1 MYGTVALRLSI
12 GIFSDLELQT
22 CSYLMHGWDPDV
34 FAEGSR
40 HLFYE
45 LTKSEFTWEVLN
57 QQNLLYRSQHE
68 AWNVCTCFSSL
79 LWSHVRVYLCL
90 WQKSRPGAADNR
102 HGVPVRV
109 KPLQRML
116 VVLDLEGVDDL
127 ENDLPN
133 PEVDGRGVSGRN
145 VSVASK
151 LSSKNLRMFSSSSNI
166 VEESGLALVAW
177 LRFNWFPDSPP
188 SLPSGTEFWNLC
200 SKCCNVCIS
209 SEDSGEDLASGSA
222 SLMAMY
228 CSLL

>member
-1 MYGTVALRLSI
+1 
-12 GIFSDLELQT
+12 
-22 CSYLMHGWDPDV
+22 MHRWDPDV
-34 FAEGSR
+34 FAEESR

-57 QQNLLYRSQHE
+57 QQNILWIPTWSIKCAYLFLISPI
-68 AWNVCTCFSSL
+68 N
-79 LWSHVRVYLCL
+79 WSHMRVYLCL
-90 WQKSRPGAADNR
+90 WQKSRPGAADSR

-109 KPLQRML
+109 KPWQRTL

-177 LRFNWFPDSPP
+177 FWLNWFPDPPP
-188 SLPSGTEFWNLC
+188 SLPSGTEFWTLC

-209 SEDSGEDLASGSA
+209 SADSGEDLAPGSA
-222 SLMAMY
+222 SPMAMY